1 MLVNQ
6 FEVERASEWIDHVDS
21 ARQNQMHSFVQVYED
36 LHFNWNLRFKKYNKL
51 LKKHAVMYLFFSAQR
66 PLCKRKLSM

>member
-6 FEVERASEWIDHVDS
+6 FEVERASEWKDHVDS

-36 LHFNWNLRFKKYNKL
+36 LHFNWNLRFKK
-51 LKKHAVMYLFFSAQR
+51 
-66 PLCKRKLSM
+66 

>member
-36 LHFNWNLRFKKYNKL
+36 LHFNWNLRFKNNKTTAIFYL
-51 LKKHAVMYLFFSAQR
+51 LWLQAVPYFWSYGIQI
-66 PLCKRKLSM
+66 